1 MTQHTAPPSPS
12 WTSLSRF
19 FAGDATPEEAGAVRQ
34 WLDATSGTN
43 PVDVEA
49 ALTRVKSRFGE
60 ASVIPL
66 PARRRF
72 PVIALRIAATLVLI
86 AGTTMVWRLNRRP
99 ATERPAT
106 ARTYTTSV
114 GQTDS
119 LQLPDGSVAILGPV
133 SRLAV
138 NAGYGVGSRTVEV
151 EGVAWFDVT
160 HDDSKPFRVRAGG
173 AEIEDLGTRFGVTT
187 MGGEVRV
194 VVESGSVAIQ
204 DTVKRSA
211 RRVTLKAGEAATLRA
226 NQAVPA
232 PAPRTESDV
241 AWLRGQLVFDNAP
254 LSRVREDLRRWY
266 GLELMIPDSSLLARH
281 VSAQFKPGESSAQVL
296 RVLELTLGAAIER
309 RGDTAIV
316 RVATPSRPKP

>member
-1 MTQHTAPPSPS
+1 MKQHTASPPPS

-34 WLDATSGTN
+34 WLDDNSGAG

-60 ASVIPL
+60 ASVLPL
-66 PARRRF
+66 PERRRSF
-72 PVIALRIAATLVLI
+72 TFVLPLAAAVVLVIGAAL
-86 AGTTMVWRLNRRP
+86 VWRLTRSASDLP
-99 ATERPAT
+99 SA
-106 ARTYTTSV
+106 ARTYRTTV

-119 LQLPDGSVAILGPV
+119 LRLADGTIAILGPA

-138 NAGYGVGSRTVEV
+138 SAGYGDGSRTVEV

-160 HDDSKPFRVRAGG
+160 HDAAKPFRVRAGG

-204 DTVKRSA
+204 DTVKRST

-232 PAPRTESDV
+232 PSPRTESDV

-254 LSRVREDLRRWY
+254 VSRVRDDLRRWY
-266 GLELMIPDSSLLARH
+266 GLELMVADSSLLARH

-296 RVLELTLGAAIER
+296 RVLELALGAAIER
-309 RGDTAIV
+309 RGDTAFV

>member
-1 MTQHTAPPSPS
+1 MKQHTAPPSPS

-19 FAGDATPEEAGAVRQ
+19 FAGDATPEETGAVRE
-34 WLDATSGTN
+34 WLDSTSGTG

-49 ALTRVKSRFGE
+49 ALARVKARFGE
-60 ASVIPL
+60 TSVVSL
-66 PARRRF
+66 PGRRPSF
-72 PVIALRIAATLVLI
+72 TFVLRLAAAVTLV
-86 AGTTMVWRLNRRP
+86 AGAALVWRLTRP
-99 ATERPAT
+99 TTNAPTAE
-106 ARTYTTSV
+106 ARTYSTTV

-119 LQLPDGSVAILGPV
+119 LHLADGTIAILGPA
-133 SRLAV
+133 SRLVV
-138 NAGYGVGSRTVEV
+138 NAGYGDGSRTVAV

-160 HDDSKPFRVRAGG
+160 HDDTKPFRVRAGG

-187 MGGEVRV
+187 MDGEVRV

-204 DTVKRSA
+204 DTVKRSP

-232 PAPRTESDV
+232 PSPRTESDV

-254 LSRVREDLRRWY
+254 LSRVRDDLRRWY

-281 VSAQFKPGESSAQVL
+281 VSAQFRPGESSAQVL

-309 RGDTAIV
+309 RGDTAVV
-316 RVATPSRPKP
+316 RMATPSRSKP